1 MSPAA
6 TATTLAPTLAAQ
18 QQALLAALFV
28 RPIESVAADAIKTV
42 ADHAYFTGARGL
54 KAYQSN
60 GLALADRTLRGA
72 YPVMAQLLGDESFT
86 LLAHDFW
93 RRHPPVRGDLT
104 QWGGELAGFVQC
116 NAQLVEEPYLG
127 DVCRVEWA
135 LHQAAG
141 AADREPDLSTFTLLS
156 TNEPDALTLVLSSGV
171 AVISSVYPVA
181 SIVTAHLNHSPAF
194 DEVGRRLREGVF
206 ESALVW
212 RQGFRPQVAA
222 CSPAQ
227 ATFVAAVQSGAS
239 LLLALTGAGDFS
251 FNDWLT
257 AAVQS
262 GLVLGARP
270 IQAHTTA

>member
-6 TATTLAPTLAAQ
+6 TATTLAAQ

-28 RPIESVAADAIKTV
+28 RPVESVAADAIKTV
-42 ADHAYFTGARGL
+42 ADNAYFTGARGL

-60 GLALADRTLRGA
+60 ALALAQRTLQAA
-72 YPVMAQLLGDESFT
+72 YPVMARLLGDESFT
-86 LLAHDFW
+86 SLAHDFW
-93 RRHPPVRGDLT
+93 LCHPPVCGDLT

-116 NAQLVEEPYLG
+116 NAQLAEEPYLS

-135 LHQAAG
+135 LHRAAG
-141 AADREPDLSTFTLLS
+141 AADREPDMSTFTLLS
-156 TNEPDALTLVLSSGV
+156 TNEPDTLTLVLSSGV
-171 AVISSVYPVA
+171 AVISSGYPVA
-181 SIVTAHLNHSPAF
+181 SIVTAHLSHSPAL

-222 CSPAQ
+222 CSAAQ
-227 ATFVAAVQSGAS
+227 AAFVTAVQSGAS
-239 LLLALTGAGDFS
+239 LLSALTDAGDFS
-251 FNDWLT
+251 FDDWLP

-270 IQAHTTA
+270 I